1 MHQKYS
7 AWAKMF
13 QEFNCGVE
21 KLFDRL
27 ETLVLQKNKKI
38 KMLGGVFQRN
48 MSQGWTFLARWI
60 ILPPKNMFLS

>member
-27 ETLVLQKNKKI
+27 ETLVLEKNKNKKARGCFSKKYEPRLNASEGI
-38 KMLGGVFQRN
+38 A
-48 MSQGWTFLARWI
+48 LAR
-60 ILPPKNMFLS
+60 